1 MCDWVPMSGY
11 DVREIGPHPTPDEL
25 ARYHAKSPAAQAGGR
40 RPLPTKSQLQDVRP
54 RTQLKSRIPTDKD
67 PRTELKWTG
76 GKAGT

>member
-1 MCDWVPMSGY
+1 MEMCDWVPISGH
-11 DVREIGPHPTPDEL
+11 DVREIGPHPTSDDL

-40 RPLPTKSQLQDVRP
+40 RPAAKVQDVRP
-54 RTQLKSRIPTDKD
+54 RAQLKSRIPTDKD